1 MDIGI
6 FALIKNEEGKI
17 LLVKDVS
24 RQKLWTLPGGG
35 AEFKE
40 LLPDT
45 LIRELKEEA
54 SVEIAVGQLL
64 GIFSQQK
71 SPGIVVLFEAKHLS
85 GNPTPDGAETSECKF
100 FSLEE
105 LLEIREQV
113 KPAQLSMVWQVSKTN
128 EYPIFNSFPAPE
140 SHD

>member
-54 SVEIAVGQLL
+54 SVEIAVGQ
-64 GIFSQQK
+64 
-71 SPGIVVLFEAKHLS
+71 
-85 GNPTPDGAETSECKF
+85 
-100 FSLEE
+100 
-105 LLEIREQV
+105 
-113 KPAQLSMVWQVSKTN
+113 
-128 EYPIFNSFPAPE
+128 
-140 SHD
+140 